1 MPFFGEAAESQIR
14 NISVSLVK
22 KVPNLRFNQDPWFP
36 ISIGSL
42 FSPIR
47 NGFVGIATPFYTTAD
62 KGVRYLQSTN
72 IHDGHITNDTRVFVT
87 KDFHAAHPKS
97 VLKSDDIVMVQSG
110 HSGECAVVGNEYAGC
125 NCHALIIMSNVGA
138 SDSRFISFLL
148 NGPVG
153 RNKTRVLL
161 TGNTVRH
168 ILASDMKTVSVNA
181 PSLETQIK
189 IADFLEL
196 IDKRIEVQNKIIEE
210 KKREIIVL
218 NDELY
223 SHAIKTIHGFADIAD
238 NYSGLSGK
246 NSEDFGKGASYITY
260 LNVLNNRY
268 IDKSSCGYVTIH
280 KNEKQNTVLYGDVIL
295 TLSSETPE
303 EVGVSSVYLGND
315 TLYLNS
321 FCFGIRFKT
330 EETVLPEYATWLF
343 STTAF
348 RKHIYPF
355 AQGSTR
361 YNLNLGS
368 FMKSSFA
375 FPSVDDQRRFAG
387 LLNRLE
393 ESTKLE
399 IKMLDELKL
408 AKSFLLQQLFI

>member
-1 MPFFGEAAESQIR
+1 MCKRIFASQTSESGDVPFYKIGTIGGQADAY
-14 NISVSLVK
+14 ISYEL
-22 KVPNLRFNQDPWFP
+22 FNQYRSRYHFP
-36 ISIGSL
+36 NQGETLITCSGTVGRCIQYDGRPAYFQDSNIVWL
-42 FSPIR
+42 HGDRSPITSNFLFRLLSKR
-47 NGFVGIATPFYTTAD
+47 NWKTLNTTTISRIYSSDLLGLRLFY
-62 KGVRYLQSTN
+62 
-72 IHDGHITNDTRVFVT
+72 
-87 KDFHAAHPKS
+87 PP
-97 VLKSDDIVMVQSG
+97 IVEEQ
-110 HSGECAVVGNEYAGC
+110 E
-125 NCHALIIMSNVGA
+125 
-138 SDSRFISFLL
+138 RIS
-148 NGPVG
+148 
-153 RNKTRVLL
+153 
-161 TGNTVRH
+161 
-168 ILASDMKTVSVNA
+168 
-181 PSLETQIK
+181 
-189 IADFLEL
+189 DFLSL
-196 IDKRIEVQNKIIEE
+196 LDQRIEVQNKIIEE

>member
-1 MPFFGEAAESQIR
+1 MSNQQDT
-14 NISVSLVK
+14 K
-22 KVPNLRFNQDPWFP
+22 KKNPNVPNLRFSGYEGSWNKVALCEVANIIGGGTPDTSNPLYWNGDIDWFTP
-36 ISIGSL
+36 TE
-42 FSPIR
+42 
-47 NGFVGIATPFYTTAD
+47 VGESKYVNES
-62 KGVRYLQSTN
+62 KRK
-72 IHDGHITNDTRVFVT
+72 ITY
-87 KDFHAAHPKS
+87 AG
-97 VLKSDDIVMVQSG
+97 LKSSSAKLLPRGSILLSTRASVGLASITTNPQGVTTNQGFQSVVPKRVEDSEFLYYVISNQNTQRELKTKANGSTFPEISNSKVSSIIVSLPPDPK
-110 HSGECAVVGNEYAGC
+110 ERFE
-125 NCHALIIMSNVGA
+125 I
-138 SDSRFISFLL
+138 SRF
-148 NGPVG
+148 
-153 RNKTRVLL
+153 
-161 TGNTVRH
+161 
-168 ILASDMKTVSVNA
+168 LAT
-181 PSLETQIK
+181 
-189 IADFLEL
+189 
-196 IDKRIEVQNKIIEE
+196 IDERIRLQNKIIEE